1 LLHGHDDVHFNPGRV
16 ACRKAP
22 RTRKHGEDDRCASL
36 RRARAEVH
44 ARGGRETLR
53 LLCAWSWRAKRA
65 DESERRVGPKRTQRC
80 RVRASCVCATW
91 WLVRQ
96 RTRRTIRCDSSRR
109 RNRTSF
115 VRLTGKRL
123 DSGGNH
129 LPKKRGKS
137 RTALLVRVL
146 NLLPA
151 QRQRPKPLRRAGRSC
166 RAHEAKLGR
175 DR

>member
-91 WLVRQ
+91 WLV
-96 RTRRTIRCDSSRR
+96 CDSGHVGRSVATHREGG
-109 RNRTSF
+109 TSF
-115 VRLTGKRL
+115 VAPHRQAFGQWRQPPAKKARKVPYGSTGA
-123 DSGGNH
+123 S
-129 LPKKRGKS
+129 PESFACSAATSQAVAQSWPVMS
-137 RTALLVRVL
+137 RT
-146 NLLPA
+146 
-151 QRQRPKPLRRAGRSC
+151 
-166 RAHEAKLGR
+166 
-175 DR
+175 